1 MDIQDQ
7 NTILIVD
14 DIEMNREILDCIFNK
29 DYKTPQFNNG
39 LDAFLYTKD
48 HADEIVAVLLD
59 ITMPIMDGYGYL
71 EHIRENNLLKGV
83 PIFLITA
90 ENKDQQLD
98 AFEYQISDIIEKPF
112 NSAFLYKRVNSQIE
126 LFKLHRSLEYKNLLQ
141 EREIARKKLFPLSSA
156 LVRPA
161 NTCFRSAISPIVCCK
176 SCVSSSSANA
186 PI

>member
-59 ITMPIMDGYGYL
+59 ITMPIMM
-71 EHIRENNLLKGV
+71 
-83 PIFLITA
+83 P
-90 ENKDQQLD
+90 
-98 AFEYQISDIIEKPF
+98 
-112 NSAFLYKRVNSQIE
+112 
-126 LFKLHRSLEYKNLLQ
+126 
-141 EREIARKKLFPLSSA
+141 SSA
-156 LVRPA
+156 YSVMKRLKK
-161 NTCFRSAISPIVCCK
+161 SA
-176 SCVSSSSANA
+176 
-186 PI
+186 